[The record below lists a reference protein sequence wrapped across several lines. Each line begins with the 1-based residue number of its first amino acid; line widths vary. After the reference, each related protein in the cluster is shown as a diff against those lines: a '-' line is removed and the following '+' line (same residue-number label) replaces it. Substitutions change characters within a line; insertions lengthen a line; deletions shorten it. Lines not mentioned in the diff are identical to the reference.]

1 MEYKGKIEKLNLI
14 KTKKVMLTNDSIIKG
29 KEFTDWQEIFSIHDL
44 AKNTY
49 GENIKKFS
57 N

>member
-29 KEFTDWQEIFSIHDL
+29 KEFTDWQEIFSIHGSD
-44 AKNTY
+44 K
-49 GENIKKFS
+49 
-57 N
+57 